1 MKNYNKDR
9 KRVRE
14 VIDYVKESGGL
25 KYAEEKMLEFRDL
38 AMEVL
43 KEYPQSAYREAL
55 ELMVTYVVDRKI

>member
-1 MKNYNKDR
+1 
-9 KRVRE
+9 
-14 VIDYVKESGGL
+14 
-25 KYAEEKMLEFRDL
+25 MLEFRDL